1 MAYARK
7 ENRSTYPPCLKS
19 EAPAPTAMGT
29 GAKYFSDEVPA
40 HYHGET
46 RPATLE
52 TAVRHG

>member
-1 MAYARK
+1 M
-7 ENRSTYPPCLKS
+7 

-29 GAKYFSDEVPA
+29 GAKYFSDEVAA